1 VFDDDTYS
9 KRKKELSW
17 YVINSSKNYERSG
30 RKRIFTDSDRWYT
43 DKDACKWLRLKHQVY
58 STDLKNI
65 MERFIQKIKDRT
77 ECFIDD
83 HFPCRSESCNR
94 QHITNW
100 IKMFILYLHMKTDRI
115 KLMKF
120 LKENS

>member
-30 RKRIFTDSDRWYT
+30 RKRIFTDSARWYT

>member
-1 VFDDDTYS
+1 LKSYS
-9 KRKKELSW
+9 DHH
-17 YVINSSKNYERSG
+17 YDQQ
-30 RKRIFTDSDRWYT
+30 RIFTDGTGWC
-43 DKDACKWLRLKHQVY
+43 KDACKWLRLKHQVY
-58 STDLKNI
+58 STELKHV

-83 HFPCRSESCNR
+83 HFPCRSESYNR
-94 QHITNW
+94 QHVTNW

-120 LKENS
+120 LMENS